1 MRVINSLDEL
11 LRLPRDPRVNGFG
24 ARAAL
29 RLEIPELT
37 RHALLRAQGTLNRL
51 QSRCGCLAGALAT
64 LITLGVGVRWLWR
77 SDLDWTSWAA
87 VRALVL
93 LVAAAFIAGFT
104 AKFTTLAITRW
115 QFARRCRRQH
125 RLLVD
130 ELLTLRG
137 KHVDLHAMG
146 R

>member
-24 ARAAL
+24 ARVPL

-37 RHALLRAQGTLNRL
+37 RHGLLRTQGTLNRL

-64 LITLGVGVRWLWR
+64 LATLIAGITWLWR
-77 SDLDWTSWAA
+77 RDIDWLSWAA
-87 VRALVL
+87 LRGFALTF
-93 LVAAAFIAGFT
+93 AAAFVAGLI
-104 AKFTTLAITRW
+104 AKFATLAITRW
-115 QFARRCRRQH
+115 QFARRCRKQH

-130 ELLTLRG
+130 ELLTIRG
-137 KHVDLHAMG
+137 RHVDLHAMG
-146 R
+146 G

>member
-24 ARAAL
+24 VRVPL

-37 RHALLRAQGTLNRL
+37 RHALLRAQGALNRL

-64 LITLGVGVRWLWR
+64 LATLALGVRWLWR
-77 SDLDWTSWAA
+77 SELDWTSWAA
-87 VRALVL
+87 VRALGL
-93 LVAAAFIAGFT
+93 LVVAAFIAGFIG
-104 AKFTTLAITRW
+104 KFTTLVITRW
-115 QFARRCRRQH
+115 QFAHRCRRQH

-146 R
+146 G